1 MRDRPK
7 ITDDRIVAGLEQA
20 FGISVRAVE
29 FLPIGNDA
37 AAASFRV
44 HAERDA
50 YFLKLRKGAPNP
62 ASLTV
67 PHYLR
72 TKGVANVV
80 APLATESGGLFAET
94 DEYSLILYPWI
105 EGESKWGKTLSRRQ
119 WRAWGAILGAIHRT
133 GLIDEL
139 KSQLTEEL
147 YGKRWIDRLDNV
159 EGALERMRQPHA
171 FASEFAKLWRKRA
184 AQIEEARRRYLS
196 LGSRLEAR
204 GHKHVI
210 CHADIHPANIMVD
223 EADAIHIVDWDEVML
238 APKERDLMFFLV
250 DGHPKYAVSA
260 FLDGYGDCPADKIG
274 LAYYR
279 YDWVLQ
285 EFCDYGERVLLS
297 TELSERELQF
307 SIDEFK
313 RLFAH
318 GDVLALAEEAYRNS
332 AHT

>member
-7 ITDDRIVAGLEQA
+7 VPDKRIVAGLESA
-20 FGISVRAVE
+20 YGISVRAIE

-44 HAERDA
+44 RGEQRAF
-50 YFLKLRKGAPNP
+50 FLKLRKGSPNR

-67 PHYLR
+67 PHHLR
-72 TKGVANVV
+72 LSGIDSVV
-80 APLATESGGLFAET
+80 APLVTISGALFAEL

-105 EGESKWGKTLSRRQ
+105 EGESKQGKSLSQRQ
-119 WRAWGAILGAIHRT
+119 WREWGAIMRAIHRT
-133 GLIDEL
+133 CLSGEL
-139 KSQLTEEL
+139 KAQLPQEQ
-147 YGKRWIDRLDNV
+147 YGKRWLSRLEKV
-159 EGALERMRQPHA
+159 ERALERIQQPHV
-171 FASEFAKLWRKRA
+171 FANELATLWRQKA
-184 AQIEEARRRYLS
+184 AKIEEARGRYLS

-204 GHKHVI
+204 GHEHVI

-223 EADAIHIVDWDEVML
+223 DAGAIHIVDWDEVML
-238 APKERDLMFFLV
+238 APKERDLMFFII
-250 DGHPKYAVSA
+250 DGHPNDAVAA
-260 FLDGYGDCPADKIG
+260 FMDGYGECKVDKIG

-297 TELSERELQF
+297 NELSERELQF

-313 RLFAH
+313 RLFSP
-318 GDVLALAEEAYRNS
+318 GDVIELAEEAYRDS
-332 AHT
+332 ANT